1 MMNDQESAPSAVRLR
16 GETALRQVIGL
27 FKSANGHQTPYEGQ
41 LLTSRTACWTWS
53 RRALKAGISVPGP
66 TLARCAAILA
76 ETATPETLNATL
88 DTLLATYVRRI
99 SPDTQRKTRNCVRTL
114 LAKFGDRAGIYLA
127 SMAGPE
133 GMSVFGN
140 DKELAEWITNAK
152 AKSMRAPLSLR
163 QWAVAL
169 KDERPDDVETVDEA
183 NGWATWVRPQNLP
196 PPVTGRARP
205 TTFYTQNFNGFFK
218 RLREGDFRR
227 LLEDLRD
234 VKHRDPDVIVG
245 SEILGCPMD
254 EKKTRMAKRTLKLM
268 LFALGYTHI
277 AWNWCPSS
285 PEHHGTC
292 VFSKKAWDGIEF
304 GLVDGTTDTEGR
316 TITLY
321 FDGIATICTY
331 HPCSS
336 MDGTRPDKDTARQ
349 AYDLAYAA
357 HFKNVQLKCG
367 TNGVFSTGDCNVAP
381 TEQHVTRGQSPWRT
395 PASTK
400 KFERRAY
407 AHLLDVAHLK
417 NAADGTPFQ
426 YATTWSSKGET
437 SLAMSIDHTLV
448 PKDDLR
454 VCVYNFEITKR
465 KHNSDH
471 YGQLF
476 TICTRDAMIATLA
489 PSFAP
494 LPGRS

>member
-1 MMNDQESAPSAVRLR
+1 M
-16 GETALRQVIGL
+16 
-27 FKSANGHQTPYEGQ
+27 
-41 LLTSRTACWTWS
+41 
-53 RRALKAGISVPGP
+53 
-66 TLARCAAILA
+66 
-76 ETATPETLNATL
+76 
-88 DTLLATYVRRI
+88 
-99 SPDTQRKTRNCVRTL
+99 
-114 LAKFGDRAGIYLA
+114 
-127 SMAGPE
+127 
-133 GMSVFGN
+133 
-140 DKELAEWITNAK
+140 
-152 AKSMRAPLSLR
+152 
-163 QWAVAL
+163 
-169 KDERPDDVETVDEA
+169 
-183 NGWATWVRPQNLP
+183 
-196 PPVTGRARP
+196 
-205 TTFYTQNFNGFFK
+205 
-218 RLREGDFRR
+218 
-227 LLEDLRD
+227 
-234 VKHRDPDVIVG
+234 
-245 SEILGCPMD
+245 
-254 EKKTRMAKRTLKLM
+254 
-268 LFALGYTHI
+268 
-277 AWNWCPSS
+277 
-285 PEHHGTC
+285 
-292 VFSKKAWDGIEF
+292 FSKRDWDGIEF

-321 FDGIATICTY
+321 FDGIAAICTY

-367 TNGVFSTGDCNVAP
+367 TDGVFSTGDCNVAP

-494 LPGRS
+494 LPGRSKHCVFHLCEAHNSIVLLVPSTQCCTNGCSTVTARCTSPICFSLAHEDYAGRGRERPGEGHVRRLGLCPGPKWHYPAKHTIPTAPPTASSMTKEMRILLQLRISELREQSAGRTEVNALRQQNRRVYHTCSHGTSSVFTTSSYFNFSVIFCDIFWIFRIIFSTSSDGCCQNLGTRSIN